1 MFQIEIE
8 KLIENRYPHFLSNKP
23 VILKK
28 LVLFILKKILYEK
41 EINNFL
47 LKNSHLTG
55 VALINELF
63 HTLNFSY
70 LILDKDRQK
79 IPFEGKLLIVANHP
93 IGSLD
98 SLALLKVVYD
108 VRQDVKI
115 IANDILYNIENLRS
129 LFLPY
134 NIESISAQK
143 KNILAIN
150 EALGHEQAVIMFP
163 AAEVSRLR
171 FLKIHDSKWN
181 KGVIYFSKKLN
192 VPILPIYIKAKNSFL
207 FYFVSILNKNISRL
221 LLAHELFNK
230 KDKSIWMKIGNPIP
244 ANAFTNSFI
253 DDAVQTKL
261 LKKHVYLLAKDKKG
275 IYATEKNIIHP
286 VDRKSLK
293 NELMRSQILGVT
305 KDDFKII
312 LTTLEESPNALTEI
326 ARLREITF
334 RKVGEGTGNRYD
346 LDYFDNHYKHLIVW
360 DEKELEIVGSYRIGV
375 GRDILE
381 KMGNAGFYTSTLFNY
396 SQEFSEQYLTHSI
409 ELGRSFV
416 QKKYWNSNALNYLW
430 QGIGAY
436 IENYEQVKYLF
447 GGVSISNN
455 YPEQTKRMIIYYF
468 SKWFGDELNRASS
481 KRPFIFSGK
490 IKAEMDSI
498 FFGTTLKEDYKILK
512 NMLKPYG
519 FTIPVLYK
527 HYSDLCY
534 DGGVKF
540 LDFSVDPDF
549 ENCVDGL
556 ILVNI
561 DLIKEEKRERYING
575 VSSRKKAS
583 SF

>member
-150 EALGHEQAVIMFP
+150 EALGQEQAVIMFP

>member
-1 MFQIEIE
+1 M
-8 KLIENRYPHFLSNKP
+8 
-23 VILKK
+23 
-28 LVLFILKKILYEK
+28 
-41 EINNFL
+41 

-150 EALGHEQAVIMFP
+150 EALGQEQAVLMFP

-481 KRPFIFSGK
+481 KRPFIFSGRLK
-490 IKAEMDSI
+490 QKWTRYFSALLLKK
-498 FFGTTLKEDYKILK
+498 TTRFLK
-512 NMLKPYG
+512 
-519 FTIPVLYK
+519 T
-527 HYSDLCY
+527 C
-534 DGGVKF
+534 
-540 LDFSVDPDF
+540 
-549 ENCVDGL
+549 
-556 ILVNI
+556 
-561 DLIKEEKRERYING
+561 
-575 VSSRKKAS
+575 
-583 SF
+583 